1 MKHENSI
8 QRFRSLM
15 VETYTKMAPAEF
27 MKYDWRIDVFL
38 DKFKNKKPF
47 HLASGK
53 EIIFDYNPTVEKIM
67 KSRNQ
72 RAMRDIILLGSDGVY
87 HKLSALGKDKDFGGK
102 GAGFAVRSE
111 EMELTRFNDQLDDIK
126 SRINRGVVPV
136 KIGNT
141 IYEVAAGVITPGT
154 PKSDFHLVDY
164 KGNEI
169 VWISHKK
176 GRTPKDFQQYGGV
189 SRLKEPNIHNHPEV
203 QAFINDLKEKYPNGL
218 DRATSFYRTIKDS
231 KLKNLSVYGNDY
243 GRALGRQNV
252 SILLQGPVKL
262 TKSGKNYVFTS
273 NQVYYNGDEIDG
285 GYEPVLAAIYKGD
298 RDDAGI
304 KGTRIVIMAKD
315 GRTFKG
321 EI

>member
-1 MKHENSI
+1 
-8 QRFRSLM
+8 M

-141 IYEVAAGVITPGT
+141 IYEVAAGECNIRG
-154 PKSDFHLVDY
+154 
-164 KGNEI
+164 
-169 VWISHKK
+169 SHHNRHSPEGSPARHQRPRRGYGPRAS
-176 GRTPKDFQQYGGV
+176 GR
-189 SRLKEPNIHNHPEV
+189 S
-203 QAFINDLKEKYPNGL
+203 GL
-218 DRATSFYRTIKDS
+218 RRHI
-231 KLKNLSVYGNDY
+231 
-243 GRALGRQNV
+243 RR
-252 SILLQGPVKL
+252 
-262 TKSGKNYVFTS
+262 
-273 NQVYYNGDEIDG
+273 
-285 GYEPVLAAIYKGD
+285 
-298 RDDAGI
+298 
-304 KGTRIVIMAKD
+304 
-315 GRTFKG
+315 
-321 EI
+321 